1 MSFSS
6 SFLPLPNQIRSRTC
20 MIHPEPCLERSTR
33 VTLYWVFVGLF
44 ILSIGMFIFGV
55 FTRNVSIGALG
66 VIIVFLLYL
75 FRRWFLP
82 EPPSDDGE

>member
-1 MSFSS
+1 
-6 SFLPLPNQIRSRTC
+6 
-20 MIHPEPCLERSTR
+20 MIHREPSAEWRKR

-55 FTRNVSIGALG
+55 IAENVSIGALG
-66 VIIVFLLYL
+66 VILVFLLYL

-82 EPPSDDGE
+82 QTPDDSEK

>member
-1 MSFSS
+1 M
-6 SFLPLPNQIRSRTC
+6 
-20 MIHPEPCLERSTR
+20 
-33 VTLYWVFVGLF
+33 TLYWVFVGLF

-55 FTRNVSIGALG
+55 IAGNVSIGALG

-82 EPPSDDGE
+82 KNPNNEK

>member
-1 MSFSS
+1 MIPSEMGSTW
-6 SFLPLPNQIRSRTC
+6 RT
-20 MIHPEPCLERSTR
+20 H
-33 VTLYWVFVGLF
+33 VTLYWIFVGLF

-55 FTRNVSIGALG
+55 FAGNVSIGALG

-82 EPPSDDGE
+82 QNPNDEK

>member
-1 MSFSS
+1 MG
-6 SFLPLPNQIRSRTC
+6 
-20 MIHPEPCLERSTR
+20 
-33 VTLYWVFVGLF
+33 LYWIFVGLF

-55 FTRNVSIGALG
+55 FTGDVTIGALG

-82 EPPSDDGE
+82 ENPNDEK

>member
-1 MSFSS
+1 M
-6 SFLPLPNQIRSRTC
+6 
-20 MIHPEPCLERSTR
+20 
-33 VTLYWVFVGLF
+33 TLYWVYVGLF

-55 FTRNVSIGALG
+55 FAGDVSLGALG

-82 EPPSDDGE
+82 EDPGPTPINERGVFSANN